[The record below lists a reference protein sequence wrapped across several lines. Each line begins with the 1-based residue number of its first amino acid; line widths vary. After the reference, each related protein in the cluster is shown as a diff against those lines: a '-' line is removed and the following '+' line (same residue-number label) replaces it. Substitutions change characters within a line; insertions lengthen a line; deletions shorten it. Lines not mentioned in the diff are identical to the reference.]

1 MPSLSPCY
9 PRLLTFRL
17 DLSLIYPADNSQDV
31 DENMKEDLAAVIRKL
46 ISPSMRHEL
55 RSASTWMRDILGR
68 ACFWRWEIA
77 RFKLQNESPYEILY
91 IGRKQQRAM
100 AKLLIGGKS
109 LANDEV
115 ADDTPEPR
123 ASNHVVVVS
132 EMPSSGALYVPF
144 YLSAVVP
151 LGRPIEDITA
161 KYDSE
166 LRRNIRKNRPLYQM
180 RQALTDEEIERA
192 DREMLRPY
200 ATARQGIHAAQF
212 DTQEVM
218 RIAKTVGRL
227 DLIMQGDEVVA
238 CHLGCVIT
246 RDGKR
251 YWSTLRFGYCEAV
264 FSDAKRL
271 REVNSITTFMALEW
285 AIENGF
291 DYYDIGLCV
300 ARPDDGLLKW
310 KRRRGGDVDSL
321 GNHAY
326 MFVRLP
332 KAGRAKFLWE
342 TPLFA
347 VEGKKLTLHIGLP
360 DGPSD
365 EEVAKRYHEMVFGG
379 LHKVYLHCA
388 KSSGESFLETLRSRY
403 ANLQPPPIVERI
415 ASS

>member
-1 MPSLSPCY
+1 M
-9 PRLLTFRL
+9 
-17 DLSLIYPADNSQDV
+17 DD
-31 DENMKEDLAAVIRKL
+31 DEMKESLLAAIRKL
-46 ISPSMRHEL
+46 ISPSIRYEI
-55 RSASTWMRDILGR
+55 RNTATWWRDILGR

-77 RFKLQNESPYEILY
+77 RFKLQKESPYEILY
-91 IGRKQQRAM
+91 IGRKKQRAM

-109 LANDEV
+109 PGDSPMVDGE
-115 ADDTPEPR
+115 PEPA

-132 EMPSSGALYVPF
+132 EAPSSGALSVPL

-151 LGRPIEDITA
+151 LGRSIEDITA

-166 LRRNIRKNRPLYQM
+166 LRRSIRKNRPHYRM
-180 RQALTDEEIERA
+180 RQALLDEEIEKA

-200 ATARQGIHAAQF
+200 ASARQGIHAAQLA
-212 DTQEVM
+212 TQEIL

-227 DLIMQGDEVVA
+227 DLIMLGDEVVA

-246 RDGKR
+246 RGGKR
-251 YWSTLRFGYCEAV
+251 YWSTVRFGYCEAV

-285 AIENGF
+285 AIDNGF
-291 DYYDIGLCV
+291 DYYDIGLCL

-310 KRRRGGDVDSL
+310 KRRRGGDIDSL

-332 KAGRAKFLWE
+332 KTDIAKFLWG

-347 VEGKKLTLHIGLP
+347 VEGKKLTLHLGLP

-365 EEVAKRYHEMVFGG
+365 EEVATRYHEMVFGG
-379 LHKVYLHCA
+379 LHKIYLYCA
-388 KSSGESFLETLRSRY
+388 KSSGEQFLETLRSRY
-403 ANLQPPPIVERI
+403 ANLQTLPIVERI
-415 ASS
+415 PSS